1 MELTSQGVLHG
12 GTYNAN
18 ASSVA
23 AANATLAT
31 LAADDCAAYKRIERT
46 GGRLIEGLR
55 EHAARLGSD
64 LLVQGRP
71 AVFNTTFGT
80 GPVRN
85 YRDYARHRP
94 GAPANVPARAPG
106 SRRAGDRP
114 RHVVPVGGARR
125 RGHRGH
131 ARGRRRRARRGRLT
145 ASTRSARPVA

>member
-1 MELTSQGVLHG
+1 
-12 GTYNAN
+12 
-18 ASSVA
+18 VA

-46 GGRLIEGLR
+46 GARLIEGLR

-85 YRDYARHRP
+85 YRDYVATDRARQRTLLRALQDR
-94 GAPANVPARAPG
+94 GVRVTARGTWFLSAAHDDADIEATLAA
-106 SRRAGDRP
+106 AGDALA
-114 RHVVPVGGARR
+114 VVG
-125 RGHRGH
+125 
-131 ARGRRRRARRGRLT
+131 
-145 ASTRSARPVA
+145 